1 MSWWPKPTVGKL
13 RIGLTQRVL
22 YHKGR
27 AYDALEHAW
36 YEFLD
41 GHKLVFIPNT
51 ITQSPEDLCDALD
64 CLIITGGDDS
74 ALRRRTE
81 LRVATIMMQSHKPI
95 LGICHGA
102 MLLTDVLG
110 GMIVG
115 TDGHSDTVHEVNYAG
130 RRIPVNSHHDQTIQR
145 THHAAQVLATDDDGN
160 CEAWIDGLLAGII
173 WHPER
178 MKNPFIPAEI
188 QQVMKL

>member
-1 MSWWPKPTVGKL
+1 MLKHTVGKL
-13 RIGLTQRVL
+13 RVGLTQRVL
-22 YHKGR
+22 YHRGR
-27 AYDALEHAW
+27 AYDALEHGW

-41 GHKLVFIPNT
+41 GHKLFFIPNQQDQDFEELT
-51 ITQSPEDLCDALD
+51 DSLD

-81 LRVATIMMQSHKPI
+81 LRVATLMMQNYKPI

-110 GMIVG
+110 GSVVG

-130 RRIPVNSHHDQTIQR
+130 RRIMVNSHHDQTIAR
-145 THHAAQVLATDDDGN
+145 THSQAKVLATDDDGN
-160 CEAWIDGLLAGII
+160 CEAWVDGFLAGII

-178 MKNPFIPAEI
+178 MKAPFIPAEI
-188 QQVMKL
+188 QQVIKL

>member
-1 MSWWPKPTVGKL
+1 M

-36 YEFLD
+36 YRFLD
-41 GHKLVFIPNT
+41 GHKLIFIPNT
-51 ITQSPEDLCDALD
+51 LEQDFTELTEQLD
-64 CLIITGGDDS
+64 CVIITGGDDS
-74 ALRRRTE
+74 VPRRATE
-81 LRVATIMMQSHKPI
+81 LKVASSMMLAFKPI

-102 MLLTDVLG
+102 FLLTDALG
-110 GMIVG
+110 GEVNAVM
-115 TDGHSDTVHEVNYAG
+115 GHSDIAHTVHYAG
-130 RRIPVNSHHDQTIQR
+130 RDIKVNSHHNLAITQLHSTGEC
-145 THHAAQVLATDDDGN
+145 LATDHQGN
-160 CEAWIDGLLAGII
+160 CEAWIDGRMAGIV

-178 MKNPFIPAEI
+178 MDNPFVPSEI